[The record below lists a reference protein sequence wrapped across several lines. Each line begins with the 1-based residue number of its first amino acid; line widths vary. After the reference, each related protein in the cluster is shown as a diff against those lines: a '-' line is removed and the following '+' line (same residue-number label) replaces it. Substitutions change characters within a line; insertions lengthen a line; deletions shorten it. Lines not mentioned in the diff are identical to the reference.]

1 MIGLGWSTK
10 CGAAVA
16 ERIPSRRKGTTV
28 PKGHQLVIMID
39 FCRRRKN
46 FVRVET
52 IEMTRLLYIPVYLY
66 DVVVKGTNVRF
77 AAYIYHEVLKE
88 NTAS

>member
-52 IEMTRLLYIPVYLY
+52 IEMTRLLYIPV
-66 DVVVKGTNVRF
+66 KGTNVRF
-77 AAYIYHEVLKE
+77 AAYIYHDVLKE